1 MKKESVTA
9 CKKTKTITKL
19 KTLIDFGEDFPIF
32 FVVSNVD
39 MENLNLS
46 ITATIKDLVAPLIS
60 KSEK

>member
-19 KTLIDFGEDFPIF
+19 KTFIDLGEDFPIF
-32 FVVSNVD
+32 FVASNVD

>member
-19 KTLIDFGEDFPIF
+19 KTLIDLGEDFPIF
-32 FVVSNVD
+32 FVVSIVD

>member
-19 KTLIDFGEDFPIF
+19 KTLIDLGEDFPIF

>member
-1 MKKESVTA
+1 MKKESATA

-19 KTLIDFGEDFPIF
+19 KTFIDLGEDFPIF